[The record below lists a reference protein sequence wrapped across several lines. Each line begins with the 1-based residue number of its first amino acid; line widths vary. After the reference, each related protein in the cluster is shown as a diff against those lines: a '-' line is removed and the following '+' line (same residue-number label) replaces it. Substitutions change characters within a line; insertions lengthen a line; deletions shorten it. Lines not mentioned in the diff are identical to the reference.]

1 MTWFWLTFPLASLFF
16 LAATVIPPWLVIKDP
31 DTRRKTSGPAR
42 RAADRTFAAP
52 VPVQAVNSA
61 ASPPGRK
68 RRKRRGP
75 TALPGSKSWWG
86 APADELRRSCRIQK
100 LAARPMSNR

>member
-61 ASPPGRK
+61 ASAAWPQTP
-68 RRKRRGP
+68 
-75 TALPGSKSWWG
+75 
-86 APADELRRSCRIQK
+86 E
-100 LAARPMSNR
+100 AARTDCTARQQELVGSASG